1 MVALPSDWA
10 LKIGCEDD
18 GFLRARE
25 DTLCGPLDYDNGWQ
39 GGVIGVDLNK
49 KQSHNANERERRKR
63 LNTAFSNLRFL
74 LPDSSISKRKWSIPT
89 TVSKAVDYI
98 PELQRE
104 VDDLLKRREKLH
116 ASVSTHHE
124 RTHPLT
130 SCLPTVTVIRVDQL
144 EITTQIC
151 LSKAYSLPFSTLVA
165 RLEGEGLHV
174 TSGSTSAICGNRVC
188 YNLHLQVLLAT
199 KFGSLFFSP
208 NQHREPAMAE
218 VLIWLGRSA
227 DLGPGSRPIFGASE
241 SLQESGLDMGLG

>member
-116 ASVSTHHE
+116 ASVSMHHE

-188 YNLHLQVLLAT
+188 YNLHLQMQKGFAT
-199 KFGSLFFSP
+199 VDDAFLREKIIQLCQLSAVFSP
-208 NQHREPAMAE
+208 RQHRKY
-218 VLIWLGRSA
+218 VSKLQKH
-227 DLGPGSRPIFGASE
+227 FGYLEEGHLYSHF
-241 SLQESGLDMGLG
+241 